1 MKLYYAPGACSLS
14 PHIALREARLDFHL
28 VRVDF
33 MRGKSLPD
41 GSPFTRINPKG
52 YVPALELDDGRVL
65 TENAAMVQYI
75 ADLRPEAGLAPRN
88 GTFERVRLQEWL
100 VFIATEL
107 HKGLAPFFSPKASD
121 EYKEAVKD
129 KLDMRFGFLSAALE
143 DRPWLLGEDFTVAD
157 GYALYAIRTWEKMVK
172 VDLARWPTLSAYR
185 RRIEARP
192 AVRAALEAEGS
203 T

>member
-121 EYKEAVKD
+121 EYKDAVKD

-143 DRPWLLGEDFTVAD
+143 DRPWLLGEDFTVAE

-172 VDLARWPTLSAYR
+172 VDLARWPTLGAYR
-185 RRIEARP
+185 HRIEARP
-192 AVRAALEAEGS
+192 AVRAALEAEGL

>member
-121 EYKEAVKD
+121 EYKDAVKD

-143 DRPWLLGEDFTVAD
+143 DRPWLLGEDFTVAE

-192 AVRAALEAEGS
+192 AVRAALEAEGL